1 MTVSTVVDH
10 NDYTGNGITTSFPYT
25 FRIFKKTDLTVSVI
39 DMSEN
44 ITVLVLDTDYT
55 VTNAGGYNGG
65 SVVLAAPLATGW
77 QISIAR
83 ELEPTQ
89 ETDLRNQGK
98 FFAEVHED
106 AFDKLTM
113 LIQQVGSMFRLALRK
128 PSFVANYYDAL
139 GNYIRNLRDPSR
151 PQDAATKNYVDSLAS
166 GNLSRTLRT
175 PETIPELPGI
185 ELRKNKIVAMDDS
198 GNPLMVLPESGSAA
212 DVMIELAKPTG
223 SGLIGNGESTVSDD
237 LVLYAESFGD
247 LTVSDATATMQNA
260 INTAASAKK
269 ELVVRTGTVNV
280 TQLLLPSNTILNL
293 GTSVLRRKDGA
304 NKPLL
309 QNSVISYTPETY
321 TNENIKIIGG
331 TLDYNG
337 ANQNNTG
344 TDGAWLVGIKFCGV
358 KGLVFDGT
366 ICANTRRFSN
376 FITNCRQ
383 IRAYN
388 TKITND
394 NSLSSPN
401 KDGWHINGNTYDFYA
416 DVITAYD
423 CEDDAVAL
431 NADDIDFGGDMTI
444 ANISG
449 PIRGVKI
456 EHIILKGA
464 NSRNGVRMLSAVGG
478 NSIKDVDIGMIS
490 GECSVYALNIQDYNL
505 GTSCWY
511 QNIHIGS
518 INVRYLQRPY
528 PEALMPMINIDTYNH
543 NVSTYSDITIDNI
556 VRDQFDVD
564 GQDRYTIAGRL
575 RRINL
580 HIGRIIEQNCANRYT
595 VDISDFKEAAN
606 LTIDWHERRNSR
618 LLPSDT
624 IYGCTLR
631 ISGGGVSQLDS
642 YSINHVDADHLQ
654 HIVLQQESKVGMA
667 KINHSTLTNYKPVY
681 LAGASRISK
690 LQWESSDPETY
701 RTQSKRYFKDS
712 GASVLLERPA
722 PTGGVEAD
730 RPVNGIQGDTWYN
743 STVPQVEY
751 YNGSS
756 WVAF

>member
-1 MTVSTVVDH
+1 MSDSIIPNVVIGMPSQLF
-10 NDYTGNGITTSFPYT
+10 TMPRSFKAVANGKIY
-25 FRIFKKTDLTVSVI
+25 IGQI
-39 DMSEN
+39 
-44 ITVLVLDTDYT
+44 DTDPVNPANQIPVYLENEDGSH
-55 VTNAGGYNGG
+55 VQVAQPIVINAGGFPVYNG
-65 SVVLAAPLATGW
+65 
-77 QISIAR
+77 QIAKFV
-83 ELEPTQ
+83 TV
-89 ETDLRNQGK
+89 QG
-98 FFAEVHED
+98 H
-106 AFDKLTM
+106 
-113 LIQQVGSMFRLALRK
+113 SMA
-128 PSFVANYYDAL
+128 VYDAYNTQQFYYPNVL
-139 GNYIRNLRDPSR
+139 KYDPDQLR
-151 PQDAATKNYVDSLAS
+151 Q
-166 GNLSRTLRT
+166 
-175 PETIPELPGI
+175 ELISPGGAEI
-185 ELRKNKIVAMDDS
+185 
-198 GNPLMVLPESGSAA
+198 
-212 DVMIELAKPTG
+212 
-223 SGLIGNGESTVSDD
+223 IGHGESTVAED
-237 LVLYAESFGD
+237 LILYAESFGD
-247 LTVSDATATMQNA
+247 LTVSDATATMQSA
-260 INTAASAKK
+260 INAAASEKK
-269 ELVVRTGTVNV
+269 ELVVRTGIVNV

-337 ANQNNTG
+337 ANQNDTG

-358 KGLVFDGT
+358 KNIVFDGT
-366 ICANTRRFSN
+366 TCANTRRFSN
-376 FITNCRQ
+376 FIANCRQ

-388 TKITND
+388 SKIVND

-456 EHIILKGA
+456 GHIILKGSK
-464 NSRNGVRMLSAVGG
+464 SRNGVRMLSAVGSH
-478 NSIKDVDIGMIS
+478 SIKDVDIGMIS
-490 GECSVYALNIQDYNL
+490 GDCSVYALNIQDYNL

-518 INVRYLQRPY
+518 IDVRYNQRPY
-528 PEALMPMINIDTYNH
+528 PEAVMPLINIDTYNH
-543 NVSTYSDITIDNI
+543 NVSTYSDITIDSI

-575 RRINL
+575 RRTNL
-580 HIGRIIEQNCANRYT
+580 RIGRIIEQNCANRYT

-642 YSINHVDADHLQ
+642 YSINHVDADNLQ

-667 KINHSTLTNYKPVY
+667 KINHSTLTNDRPIY
-681 LAGASRISK
+681 LAGASKISK

-730 RPVNGIQGDTWYN
+730 RPVNGIQGDIWYN

-756 WVAF
+756 WAPF